1 MWFQNFYFKGYCVR
15 TFPSRNNHIK
25 GIAQP
30 KPGTLTG
37 SERKKKVC
45 TISVLDSKSI
55 KKGLKKDSCIS
66 TDLKFLHGK

>member
-1 MWFQNFYFKGYCVR
+1 MVPKFYFKGYCVR

-37 SERKKKVC
+37 SERNETEC
-45 TISVLDSKSI
+45 TKSILDSK
-55 KKGLKKDSCIS
+55 
-66 TDLKFLHGK
+66 